1 LFPSISPSL
10 NLMALKGTPREVP
23 FSYPVVWQLG
33 NICFYDRI
41 TGMIVDDMTIHVQA
55 GNGGR
60 GIVSFNKNKGALGP
74 TGGRGGN
81 GGNIYFIGISDLGA
95 LNSLRNQKVFK
106 AEDGKNGRHQLND
119 GTAGKDLVIKVPIG
133 TVIHNLDTHTDH
145 EIINIGEQILV
156 AKGGHGGKGNF
167 LFRGPH
173 STSPRRFQYGL
184 PGEKFNIRLE
194 LKMIADVGIIGLPN
208 AGKSSLIN
216 ELTQANSRV
225 ANYPFTTLEPHLG
238 VFYDLI
244 LADIPGLI
252 EGASAGKGL
261 GIKFLRHIER
271 TRILFHLVSAESES
285 PVKDYRAVR
294 KELSAYNKLM
304 LKKDEYLFL
313 SKTDMMDKKDIKNKL
328 AKLKKLNKNVLA
340 LSIHD
345 FESIQKVNKIL
356 REIQKLRINILNK
369 KSLT

>member
-1 LFPSISPSL
+1 
-10 NLMALKGTPREVP
+10 
-23 FSYPVVWQLG
+23 
-33 NICFYDRI
+33 
-41 TGMIVDDMTIHVQA
+41 MIVDDLTIRIEA
-55 GNGGR
+55 GDGGR
-60 GIVSFNKNKGALGP
+60 GIIAFNKNKGALGP

-119 GTAGKDLVIKVPIG
+119 GTAGEDLIIKVPIG
-133 TVIHNLDTHTDH
+133 TVIHNLDTHIDPVRSKSSLGGTADHASKAGRTSNGVDH
-145 EIINIGEQILV
+145 EIINIGERILV

-173 STSPRRFQYGL
+173 NTSPRRFQEGL

-216 ELTQANSRV
+216 ELTLANSRV

-252 EGASAGKGL
+252 EGASDGRGL

-271 TRILFHLVSAESES
+271 TRILFHLVSAESEK
-285 PVKDYRAVR
+285 PVSDYKTVR
-294 KELSAYNKLM
+294 KELGRYSKSM

-313 SKTDMMDKKDIKNKL
+313 SKTDMVEAKDVKNTL

-340 LSIHD
+340 MSIHD
-345 FESIQKVNKIL
+345 FDSIQAVNKIL
-356 REIQKLRINILNK
+356 QKIQKQ
-369 KSLT
+369 KSNS